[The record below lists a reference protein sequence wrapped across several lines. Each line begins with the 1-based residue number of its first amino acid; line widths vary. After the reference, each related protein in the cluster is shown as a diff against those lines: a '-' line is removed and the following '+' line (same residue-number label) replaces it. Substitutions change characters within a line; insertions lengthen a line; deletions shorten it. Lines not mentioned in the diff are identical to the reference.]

1 MVRIVRVCTYRSIPW
16 GHLMA
21 FVNFDSYDRRF
32 MGVVGRKEMVLESQ
46 SGEKG
51 EALIAGPFDWW
62 NAGNGCVAIKP
73 EDTYVTLRYDI
84 YGESGSI
91 QILLPEGMAP

>member
-1 MVRIVRVCTYRSIPW
+1 
-16 GHLMA
+16 MA

-51 EALIAGPFDWW
+51 EALIAGHLIGGTQGTD
-62 NAGNGCVAIKP
+62 A
-73 EDTYVTLRYDI
+73 
-84 YGESGSI
+84 
-91 QILLPEGMAP
+91 